1 MIEKLGRS
9 KSWQFLLIIALILIV
24 PLTVD
29 INRRI
34 SVLRRMHQE
43 EARLTQELTEA
54 QSEQSELQAQLEYVN
69 SDAYVEAWARVEARM
84 TLPGETAFVPLID
97 WEVETDQTLPSGAA
111 AGSNLSIPQQWRRL
125 FLGDATP

>member
-54 QSEQSELQAQLEYVN
+54 QDEQSELQAQLEYVN
-69 SDAYVEAWARVEARM
+69 SDAYVEEWARVEARM
-84 TLPGETAFVPLID
+84 TLPGETAFIPLTGR
-97 WEVETDQTLPSGAA
+97 EVETDQTPPAGAA
-111 AGSNLSIPQQWRRL
+111 ADSNLSIPQQWRRL